1 MLQRSRESR
10 CYDATVDSPVG
21 RQTDVACFA
30 TVHPAFNLERDRES
44 PISIRIRTRQA
55 NGEYSDQRYMTEAAG
70 REALEY
76 RLYVH
81 RTNGHT
87 VTQVGD
93 GDTYLVIDSKGALV
107 QETVFLALP

>member
-1 MLQRSRESR
+1 MLRLRSS
-10 CYDATVDSPVG
+10 DSPVG
-21 RQTDVACFA
+21 RQTAAAGFA
-30 TVHPAFNLERDRES
+30 RVQHAIENDLGES

-55 NGEYSDQRYMTEAAG
+55 NGEYNDQRYMTEAAG

-81 RTNGHT
+81 RSNGHT
-87 VTQVGD
+87 VTRMGD
-93 GDTYLVIDSKGALV
+93 GETYLVVDSKGAFV